1 MKHKKIRFTVLL
13 ILCMGITLLHA
24 QQSANAAGGDAT
36 GSGGS
41 ASFSVGQ
48 VAYTY
53 VAGSS
58 AYSNQGVQQP
68 YEFFQL
74 VGINEE
80 KGISL
85 SMSVFPNPTQVL
97 INLKIESGVFENLSF
112 QLFDISGKLLLTQ
125 KISSALTTVPMQTLA
140 SGAYLLQVV
149 EQQKQLKTFKIIK
162 NN

>member
-1 MKHKKIRFTVLL
+1 MKQKKIKFTVLL
-13 ILCMGITLLHA
+13 LLCMGITLLHA

-36 GSGGS
+36 GNNGS

-58 AYSNQGVQQP
+58 ISSNQGVQQP
-68 YEFFQL
+68 YEFFL

-97 INLKIESGVFENLSF
+97 VNLKIESGDFENLSF

-125 KISSALTTVPMQTLA
+125 KISSALTAVPMQTLA

-162 NN
+162 NK

>member
-1 MKHKKIRFTVLL
+1 
-13 ILCMGITLLHA
+13 MGITLLHA

-36 GSGGS
+36 GNGGS

-53 VAGSS
+53 VAGSNAS
-58 AYSNQGVQQP
+58 SNQGVQQP
-68 YEFFQL
+68 YEFFPDTGL
-74 VGINEE
+74 GIDEE
-80 KGISL
+80 KDISL

-97 INLKIESGVFENLSF
+97 VNLKVESGDFENFSF

-125 KISSALTTVPMQTLA
+125 KISSELTIVPMQTLA
-140 SGAYLLQVV
+140 SGSYLLRVV
-149 EQQKQLKTFKIIK
+149 DSQKELKSFKVIK